1 MKSVKFGRNWVT
13 KKEWLDE
20 YLQKILEIERPK
32 FSLRFSIDITP
43 KIRFGFL
50 IVLVLVMISSGIVFG
65 KDSFKNVLRDLDFAV
80 TKFGESTDLAAKEI
94 FGSTKNVITLA
105 TEGGGIVFQDLN
117 TTISTA
123 VENVGQLSKEGAV
136 ISAGDLF
143 GSMSENLKEF
153 SQWLGRL
160 TFGGVQE
167 ITQGYTKVNNFT
179 EQKLSDLARQT
190 FEVKQKIVH
199 PIRNM
204 ISSVP
209 DFVRSVISNGIQG
222 YTVANNFV
230 EQQLGRL
237 VRPVRNVVSMTS
249 SFVKNIISNGVQKYL
264 AANDFVEEKI
274 SQEWQG
280 SKYLVLSIKQKLVEG
295 TKGIPETIKNYGK
308 QIARGI
314 INTSRSVL
322 DTSKSLVFKIEEK
335 YLLANDFVEKRIV
348 QGYKAFTQLFKAP
361 ERISEEKLIPK
372 PAEEGL
378 VVIPSTGKNEEVVK
392 NIKESFSDEV
402 KVEPTDKTSG
412 IIIPVFKKGEGEK
425 YLYILVPIKN

>member
-1 MKSVKFGRNWVT
+1 
-13 KKEWLDE
+13 
-20 YLQKILEIERPK
+20 
-32 FSLRFSIDITP
+32 
-43 KIRFGFL
+43 
-50 IVLVLVMISSGIVFG
+50 
-65 KDSFKNVLRDLDFAV
+65 
-80 TKFGESTDLAAKEI
+80 
-94 FGSTKNVITLA
+94 
-105 TEGGGIVFQDLN
+105 
-117 TTISTA
+117 
-123 VENVGQLSKEGAV
+123 
-136 ISAGDLF
+136 
-143 GSMSENLKEF
+143 
-153 SQWLGRL
+153 
-160 TFGGVQE
+160 
-167 ITQGYTKVNNFT
+167 
-179 EQKLSDLARQT
+179 
-190 FEVKQKIVH
+190 
-199 PIRNM
+199 M